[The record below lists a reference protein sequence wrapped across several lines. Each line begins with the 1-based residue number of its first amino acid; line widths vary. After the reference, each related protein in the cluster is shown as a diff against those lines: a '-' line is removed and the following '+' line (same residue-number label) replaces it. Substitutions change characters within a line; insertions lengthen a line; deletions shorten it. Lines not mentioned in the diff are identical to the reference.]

1 MVVGNDRAADFL
13 RLQAQKRILE
23 LDNDLEEIDKR
34 ISVNMKSV
42 EFDQFYY
49 DELTHERE
57 ALSDFLGD
65 ML

>member
-1 MVVGNDRAADFL
+1 
-13 RLQAQKRILE
+13 
-23 LDNDLEEIDKR
+23 
-34 ISVNMKSV
+34 V